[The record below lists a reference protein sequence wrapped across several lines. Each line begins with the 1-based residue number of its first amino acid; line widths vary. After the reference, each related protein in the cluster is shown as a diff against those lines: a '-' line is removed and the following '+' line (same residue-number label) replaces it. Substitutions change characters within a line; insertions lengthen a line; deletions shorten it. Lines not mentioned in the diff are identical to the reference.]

1 MVVGVLVGVA
11 GCGRSAADVDRVA
24 RTVPVPPGLTSAG
37 VFDQSYQVGLGSKTH
52 EADASYTNSPMPCS
66 HLLALWTTTLKAA
79 HWKID
84 TANSTTSEIRLERR
98 GYFVSVVLDGIKTCA
113 HSAVVIKG

>member
-1 MVVGVLVGVA
+1 MVGVLVGVA

-24 RTVPVPPGLTSAG
+24 RTVPAPPGLTFSG
-37 VFDQSYQVGLGSKTH
+37 VFDQCHQVGLGSKNH
-52 EADASYTNSPMPCS
+52 EADASYTNPPMPCS
-66 HLLALWTTTLKAA
+66 QLLAEWTTTLKAA

-84 TANSTTSEIRLERR
+84 GANSTTSEIRLTRK
-98 GYFVSVVLDGIKTCA
+98 GYFVSVVLDGIGTCA